1 MQYIDGMYFRALAS
15 SIAILLAAAGCS
27 KSEDDNAAALLL
39 LALAA
44 NPPVATCENQALA
57 PSGGPQTGRVMITE
71 FGYSS
76 GDDWIEIHNGTN
88 EDLNLSSFSVKFA
101 RTYDVSEGTDQPDYT
116 HSLPDHPF
124 PAGSYVVLKGST
136 YTIQYP
142 EENPIRSDF
151 VIHVKSDTDRY
162 PWIASNG
169 YIELLQGG
177 ETMDFVR
184 TGSETQNPTT
194 PGQWSG
200 PNLTIS
206 QSSTQSYRRSPLQ
219 SDSNTAS
226 DWTQGAMSPTLP
238 NEPDCEKDDDADG
251 IPDCAE
257 QSGRGF
263 HGVPYYDYGARVG
276 QRDLFVEF
284 DWVEG
289 RRPEAGARWIDDLIR
304 VMGIAGIKVHIDVGD
319 AIDGDGIA
327 GNNPANYDLCGG
339 TELAW
344 QPIEMCSGASCDA
357 GVSSVYD
364 LKDTHMDRNRRY
376 VFHYS
381 MLADGQDADGNL
393 AYGGIANWPGN
404 TSINNQD
411 QAIVHELGHNLSL
424 GHGGANG
431 VNYKPNYYSEMNY
444 SFPGPLIIGQN
455 DHEIYYG
462 HYYTPG
468 TSTDNPCRSMYY
480 FSNVGSYPAYQKVFS
495 DGSAATIDENNL
507 DESQGISS
515 GSGLAID
522 WNCNGA
528 IDVGT
533 YSLDLN
539 GDGSLT
545 TLEDHDDY
553 SALTIWSASGSYTPS
568 GWSYDPATGEG
579 DAGSQPG
586 GPDKPGPAPE
596 NSGYSLDEDGNLIE
610 VPVAPG
616 SWILA
621 DPALSDRNRPVVV
634 D

>member
-1 MQYIDGMYFRALAS
+1 MRAITA
-15 SIAILLAAAGCS
+15 SIAILVAAAGCS
-27 KSEDDNAAALLL
+27 KSGDDDNAALLL

-44 NPPVATCENQALA
+44 NSPLATCEAGSLT
-57 PSGGPQTGRVMITE
+57 PSGGPSTGRVMITE
-71 FGYSS
+71 FGFTSS
-76 GDDWIEIHNGTN
+76 DDWIEIHNGTN
-88 EDLNLSSFSVKFA
+88 QDLNLSSFSIKTA
-101 RTYDVSEGTDQPDYT
+101 WTYDVGQGSSVADLE
-116 HSLPDHPF
+116 HALPDHPF
-124 PAGSYVVLKGST
+124 PAGSYIVLKGSS

-151 VIHVKSDTDRY
+151 VIHVKSETDRY
-162 PWIASNG
+162 PWIATNG

-177 ETMDFVR
+177 ETVDFVR

-194 PGQWSG
+194 PGEWG
-200 PNLTIS
+200 AGNLNIS
-206 QSSTQSYRRSPLQ
+206 LSSTQSYRRSALET
-219 SDSNTAS
+219 DTNTAS
-226 DWTQGAMSPTLP
+226 DWTLGAMSPTLP
-238 NEPDCEKDDDADG
+238 NESDCEKDDDADG

-257 QSGRGF
+257 QAGRGF
-263 HGVPYYDYGARVG
+263 HGVPYYDYGARPG

-284 DWVEG
+284 DWVVG
-289 RRPEAGARWIDDLIR
+289 RRPSAGAKWIDDLKR
-304 VMGIAGIKVHIDVGD
+304 VMAIAGITVHIDVGD
-319 AIDGDGIA
+319 AIDQDGVA

-339 TELAW
+339 NELPW
-344 QPIEMCSGASCDA
+344 QPIEMCSGAGCPA

-364 LKDTHMDRNRRY
+364 LKDKYMDRNRRY

-381 MLADGQDADGNL
+381 MLADGQDAQGNL
-393 AYGGIANWPGN
+393 SYGGIANWPGN

-424 GHGGANG
+424 GHGGANA

-444 SFPGPLIIGQN
+444 SFPGPLVIGQN

-462 HYYTPG
+462 HYNTPG
-468 TSTDNPCRSMYY
+468 TSTSNPCRSLYY
-480 FSNVGSYPAYQKVFS
+480 YSNVSGYPRFEKVFS
-495 DGSAATIDENNL
+495 SGTAATIDENNL
-507 DESQGISS
+507 DETLGISN
-515 GSGLAID
+515 GAGLSID

-533 YSLDLN
+533 YALDLN

-553 SALTIWSASGSYTPS
+553 SALTIWSASGSYSPS
-568 GWSYDPATGEG
+568 GWSYDPATGDG
-579 DAGSQPG
+579 DPG
-586 GPDKPGPAPE
+586 KQSGDSDETGPAPE
-596 NSGYSLDEDGNLIE
+596 NSGYTLDEEGNLVE

-621 DPALSDRNRPVVV
+621 DPSLSDRNRPVVV